1 MKKKIKKN
9 LKYKIKKQK
18 NLKKKKLQMSQKM
31 QLNKMKPIQQKK
43 IQNNRLLKKMP
54 LKKNGE
60 TLSKQSARCTL
71 VEDLEKTKA
80 SNTQPE
86 NEDTQTIM
94 G

>member
-1 MKKKIKKN
+1 MKEKSKTP
-9 LKYKIKKQK
+9 LEEF
-18 NLKKKKLQMSQKM
+18 
-31 QLNKMKPIQQKK
+31 KPYTFSSKAESIPTFNDS
-43 IQNNRLLKKMP
+43 ISKMP

-80 SNTQPE
+80 SNTQPD